1 LSLKDDLISQLTQ
14 RKDNSPVE
22 EDDHFSHAG
31 SEIKRKNEKYYSPE
45 KAENLYWTW
54 F

>member
-1 LSLKDDLISQLTQ
+1 VLISELTL
-14 RKDNSPVE
+14 RKDNSPADE
-22 EDDHFSHAG
+22 EDNFSHGG

-45 KAENLYWTW
+45 KAENLYWIW